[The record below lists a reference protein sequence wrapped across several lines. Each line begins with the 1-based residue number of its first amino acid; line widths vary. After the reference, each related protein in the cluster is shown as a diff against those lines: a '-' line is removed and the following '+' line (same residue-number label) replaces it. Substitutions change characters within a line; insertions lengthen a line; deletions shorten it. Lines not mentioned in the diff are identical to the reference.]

1 MAEPIRWQEAW
12 WYQQPDGTWLRF
24 NDQTQTWEAQPS
36 QPIYV
41 AAPGMSTGAKV
52 AIAAVIA
59 FVVLMIVAIL
69 AAIAIP
75 VFLRQ
80 RERAWEGQIQTALKN
95 AAVAEES
102 YRTVNPSY
110 TPNVGDLS
118 NEGMPAAPAVDID
131 IRSANTDGYC
141 IEATHRDVPN
151 EVWNYDSD
159 IGEPLEGPCF
169 QYRTISG
176 HS

>member
-36 QPIYV
+36 QPVYV
-41 AAPGMSTGAKV
+41 AAPGMGTGAKL

-59 FVVLMIVAIL
+59 LVVLLIIAIL

-80 RERAWEGQIQTALKN
+80 REKGWESQVDAALKN
-95 AAVAEES
+95 AAIAEES
-102 YRTVNPSY
+102 YRTHNPSY
-110 TPNVGDLS
+110 TPNVDDLVA
-118 NEGMPAAPAVDID
+118 EGLPLPPAIDLD
-131 IRSANTDGYC
+131 IRDAQIDRYC
-141 IEATHRDVPN
+141 IEAKHQDLPN
-151 EVWNYDSD
+151 EVWSYDSTV
-159 IGEPLEGPCF
+159 GQPRAGPCF
-169 QYRTISG
+169 
-176 HS
+176 